1 MKNGCYI
8 TDKGVK
14 YEVCNNQIMVEH
26 DNEYYGCLYGK
37 SSMAIYKGNLE
48 VLHTGSRNIN
58 TPDEL
63 FEVLS
68 EMPEMFE
75 NIDNPLS
82 DYQPPSEEAMVNYG
96 IDISKEMVEKYALEE
111 FGRLPQS
118 RSEMTRTMESKIIEE
133 TRRFMSNGRKNQ
145 NNI

>member
-1 MKNGCYI
+1 MN
-8 TDKGVK
+8 
-14 YEVCNNQIMVEH
+14 
-26 DNEYYGCLYGK
+26 
-37 SSMAIYKGNLE
+37 
-48 VLHTGSRNIN
+48 
-58 TPDEL
+58 
-63 FEVLS
+63 
-68 EMPEMFE
+68 

-82 DYQPPSEEAMVNYG
+82 DYQPPSEEAMVNFG
-96 IDISKEMVEKYALEE
+96 IDISKEAVEKYALEK

>member
-1 MKNGCYI
+1 MN
-8 TDKGVK
+8 
-14 YEVCNNQIMVEH
+14 
-26 DNEYYGCLYGK
+26 
-37 SSMAIYKGNLE
+37 
-48 VLHTGSRNIN
+48 
-58 TPDEL
+58 
-63 FEVLS
+63 
-68 EMPEMFE
+68 

-82 DYQPPSEEAMVNYG
+82 GYQPPSKEAMVNFG
-96 IDISKEMVEKYALEE
+96 IDISKEAVEKYALEK